1 MEGLG
6 CSLNNDPAGL
16 NQIYH
21 KLGNIE
27 GKLDSVALIMASH
40 SAQDDSRFASIGAQL
55 EDLKQTKWFNGGRA
69 SAISAAVSIAVSLAV
84 LWFKGL

>member
-6 CSLNNDPAGL
+6 RSLNNDPAGL

-27 GKLDSVALIMASH
+27 GKLDSLAHIMTAH
-40 SAQDDSRFASIGAQL
+40 STQDDVRFANITVQL

-69 SAISAAVSIAVSLAV
+69 SAISALVSTGVSLAI
-84 LWFKGL
+84 LWLKGH

>member
-1 MEGLG
+1 M
-6 CSLNNDPAGL
+6 SNDPTGL

-27 GKLDSVALIMASH
+27 GKLDSLSLIMTSH
-40 SAQDDSRFASIGAQL
+40 SAQDDTRFANIALQL

-69 SAISAAVSIAVSLAV
+69 SVISALVSTAVSLAV
-84 LWFKGL
+84 FWLKGH

>member
-1 MEGLG
+1 M
-6 CSLNNDPAGL
+6 NNDPTSL

-27 GKLDSVALIMASH
+27 GKLDSLTHIMTSH
-40 SAQDDSRFASIGAQL
+40 STQDDVRFANITVQL

-69 SAISAAVSIAVSLAV
+69 SAISAIVSTAVSLAF
-84 LWFKGL
+84 LWFKGH